1 MKKKVTNEL
10 LDQPLED
17 YQSPEDLIGPG
28 GLLAELK
35 KRLITRV
42 MDAELTTHLGY
53 DKNEKRPAG
62 GTNARNG
69 HSSKR
74 LRSDDGEL
82 EVNVPRDREGNFEPI
97 LIPKHQR
104 HFDGFEEAI
113 LSLYS
118 RGLTTRDIQG
128 HLEQMY
134 NVEVSPSL
142 ISNVTDAVSEDVKE
156 WQSRPLDP
164 VYPIVF
170 FDAIVAK
177 VRDNGKVSNRAI
189 YLALGVNMQGQKEVL
204 GMWSSRQRRREVLA
218 KRAH

>member
-10 LDQPLED
+10 LDQLLED

-53 DKNEKRPAG
+53 DKNEKCPKGAS
-62 GTNARNG
+62 NARNG

-74 LRSDDGEL
+74 LRCDDGEL
-82 EVNVPRDREGNFEPI
+82 EVNVPRDRKGDFEPI

-104 HFDGFEEAI
+104 HFDGFDDVI
-113 LSLYS
+113 ISLYS

-128 HLEQMY
+128 HLKDMY
-134 NVEVSPSL
+134 QVEVSPTL
-142 ISNVTDAVSEDVKE
+142 ISNVTDAVNEEVKE
-156 WQSRPLDP
+156 WQNRPLDSI
-164 VYPIVF
+164 YPIVY

-189 YLALGVNMQGQKEVL
+189 YLALGVNMEGQKEVL
-204 GMWSSRQRRREVLA
+204 GM
-218 KRAH
+218 